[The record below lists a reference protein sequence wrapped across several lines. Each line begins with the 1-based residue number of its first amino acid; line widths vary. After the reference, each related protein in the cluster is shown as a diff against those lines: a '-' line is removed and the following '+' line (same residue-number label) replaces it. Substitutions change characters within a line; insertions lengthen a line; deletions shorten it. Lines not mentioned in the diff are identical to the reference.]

1 MTAPKSADNFINY
14 RFTYLLTYHFGISP
28 TKFLFLIAI
37 FASFELP
44 PSVGK
49 VRLQWF
55 SGWLSSIGRY
65 FIYDSYSVPI
75 YMKYLS
81 FCPKKWC
88 TKKSCQKS
96 HDGKSRA

>member
-49 VRLQWF
+49 VRLQCF

-75 YMKYLS
+75 WGVPFLLS
-81 FCPKKWC
+81 KKVVHEKVLPKK
-88 TKKSCQKS
+88 S
-96 HDGKSRA
+96 